1 MTEEG
6 VQVMAQ
12 DQPQDLE
19 LESTEHKASYV
30 ELFQAYLPL
39 AFISFGGPQAHIA
52 LFHNEFVEK
61 RKWIPDNIFV
71 ELFAIAQSLPGPAS
85 TQLGYSIALLRG
97 GFLYAFVEFLIW
109 SVPGTLILI
118 GIAAGVSSF
127 NNSLPTWLS
136 YAVNG
141 MSAAAVGLVAI
152 AAYKLCTK
160 VIKDNTSIILC
171 AVSAALAISVTG
183 FAWLYLAIIIG
194 GGLITFIE
202 GKALAA
208 RKGAIQLE
216 SGNNSRRESVAQN
229 TRESLVQ
236 ALSQEELEA
245 PASAQFGFKL
255 SLRYAFVILGI
266 WLVLLIGAVII
277 RAVNSPRALDIV
289 GSMYFVGSIIF
300 GGGPVVIPMLQS
312 YVVDQNWMTNR
323 EFLIGLA
330 FINSMPGPNFN
341 LAAYCGALA
350 LRGSPLMII
359 GGFLGTLGIFSP
371 GLLLMSGLIPLWN
384 KYRKLESVQL
394 IFKGM
399 NASAVGLVF
408 AAVYILAMKCIV
420 IAQGVNS
427 GNVDSLTNH
436 PVYTSIALLTFSFSG
451 FLNLH
456 APIAILLGC
465 VTGLID
471 YAIHM

>member
-1 MTEEG
+1 MAE
-6 VQVMAQ
+6 VQVMTQ
-12 DQPQDLE
+12 DQSNTLE
-19 LESTEHKASYV
+19 LEIEHKASYA

-52 LFHNEFVEK
+52 LFHSEFVEK

-97 GFLYAFVEFLIW
+97 G
-109 SVPGTLILI
+109 VPGSLILI

-160 VIKDNTSIILC
+160 IIKDNTLIVLC
-171 AVSAALAISVTG
+171 AGAAALAISITG
-183 FAWLYLAIIIG
+183 FAWLYLAIIVG

-202 GKALAA
+202 GKILAA

-216 SGNNSRRESVAQN
+216 SGNNSRIEIEDQN

-236 ALSQEELEA
+236 SLSQDELQP
-245 PASAQFGFKL
+245 PASSQYGFKL
-255 SLRYAFVILGI
+255 PVRYAFVILGI
-266 WLVLLIGAVII
+266 WLLLLIGAIII
-277 RAVNSPRALDIV
+277 RALNTPIALNII

-330 FINSMPGPNFN
+330 FINSMPGTHLFTIGPNFN

-350 LRGSPLMII
+350 MRGSPLMII
-359 GGFLGTLGIFSP
+359 GGFLGTIGIFSP

-384 KYRKLESVQL
+384 KYRKLEVVQL
-394 IFKGM
+394 VFRGM
-399 NASAVGLVF
+399 NATAVGLVF
-408 AAVYILAMKCIV
+408 AAVYILAMKSIV
-420 IAQGVNS
+420 VVQGANA

-436 PVYTSIALLTFSFSG
+436 PVYTSIALLTFSFCG
-451 FLNLH
+451 FLNLQ
-456 APIAILLGC
+456 APIAILIGC
-465 VTGLID
+465 VAGLID
-471 YAIHM
+471 YALHL